1 MKLPKPGAIV
11 VTTSMGLAL
20 LLPLL
25 LIPSTRGSAQRTAV
39 SLASME
45 QPVAGQ
51 VSQSS
56 YDQAVLADSPTL
68 FYPLTGTSTT
78 VAEDASGHGNN
89 GTIAGGVTPGV
100 AGPLVGAASTAVQL
114 DGKSGYIYDDTAFSS
129 PQTYT
134 LEMWFKTTTN
144 EGGKLIGFG
153 SSQTGLSGSDDRH
166 VYMTDSGEVVFGVY
180 PNEVVTIA
188 SPGTYNDGR
197 WHLLDA
203 TQGPNGLALY
213 IDGELVASAPYTSSA
228 ASYQG
233 YWRIG
238 YDTLHG
244 WPEASSSYY
253 FRGDVADVAVYPAAL
268 TPAQILAHYDA
279 AGYSSAPAG
288 VAIVSPT
295 AQQTI
300 TGFGASGDWW
310 TTDLYYF
317 PPSAQQEVMRL
328 LYSPTQGIG
337 LSQYRYNIGGGGV
350 GADVPTA
357 DESELGPT
365 TRAPAS
371 FFVAPGIY
379 NFNHNAGG
387 TLFLRMAARYGA
399 SITAQVNSAPPY
411 FKTNGLSCG
420 GALDMTKAQ
429 AYAQYLSTVL
439 QHLRQAYGITV
450 DDLSPMNEPD
460 YTRSDCTQE
469 GMQIPPPDRATVV
482 TDVHAALTQAG
493 LPTKVIAD
501 ESSQVGTQLLPE
513 LGQWV
518 NQPGVAGDLAAIAT
532 HTYDF
537 PQPPV
542 LEAAAEAAQAH
553 GLPIWMTEIC
563 CIVRDKAGYVTYGQ
577 GFDPSIA
584 GGLNMADLVY
594 KDLVYGH
601 FSAFDWWVGASA
613 ALGCDPATSSSCAA
627 AANTQG
633 YNDGLVYY
641 DPNFA
646 IDGDYQIYQTKR
658 LWAYGNFTRFV
669 RPGATL
675 HVVSGGNPALHILAF
690 EQHDA
695 GRPGAPGRPGGTE
708 WDVVVIDNSPAGA
721 APTQVALS
729 LPAGAIRP
737 SGPQPVSSVAYQT
750 SATSNLAPVA
760 GLQPGPNG
768 ELVGEVPAQSVTTF
782 VVRT

>member
-1 MKLPKPGAIV
+1 MKFPKAASTFGSLVAATCLV
-11 VTTSMGLAL
+11 
-20 LLPLL
+20 LPLL
-25 LIPSTRGSAQRTAV
+25 LPSGAPASAARPVLDSQTTP
-39 SLASME
+39 ME
-45 QPVAGQ
+45 QAATT

-78 VAEDASGHGNN
+78 VAKDASGHGNN
-89 GTIAGGVTPGV
+89 GTITGGVTEGV
-100 AGPLVGAASTAVQL
+100 PGPLSGAPSTAVAL
-114 DGKSGYIYDDTAFSS
+114 DGKTGYIYDNTAFSD

-134 LEMWFKTTTN
+134 LEMWFKTTTTA
-144 EGGKLIGFG
+144 GGKLIGFG
-153 SSQTGLSGSDDRH
+153 SSKTGPSGSDDRH
-166 VYMTDSGEVVFGVY
+166 IYMTDSGELVFGVY

-188 SPGTYNDGR
+188 SPGTYNNGR
-197 WHLLDA
+197 WHLVDA
-203 TQGPNGLALY
+203 TEGPGGLALY
-213 IDGELVASAPYTSSA
+213 VDGKLVASAPQTSSA
-228 ASYQG
+228 SSYEG
-233 YWRIG
+233 YWRVG

-244 WPEASSSYY
+244 WPEAPSSYY
-253 FRGDVADVAVYPAAL
+253 FAGDVADVAVYSSAL
-268 TPAQILAHYDA
+268 SPAQVLAHYEA
-279 AGYSSAPAG
+279 AGYSGPPAG
-288 VAIVSPT
+288 VAVVSPS
-295 AQQTI
+295 AQQTV

-317 PPSAQQEVMRL
+317 PASAQQEVMRL

-350 GADVPTA
+350 GADVPTG
-357 DESELGPT
+357 DESELGPA
-365 TRAPAS
+365 TRAPAT

-420 GALDMTKAQ
+420 GALDMTKAT
-429 AYAQYLSTVL
+429 AYAQYLATVL
-439 QHLRQAYGITV
+439 QHLRQEYGITV

-469 GMQIPPPDRATVV
+469 GMQVPPTDRATVV
-482 TDVHAALTQAG
+482 TDVHQALAQAG

-513 LGQWV
+513 LDKWI

-537 PQPPV
+537 PQPAV
-542 LEAAAEAAQAH
+542 LEAAAAAAQAH
-553 GLPIWMTEIC
+553 SLPIWMTEIC
-563 CIVRDKAGYVTYGQ
+563 CIVRDKAGYITFGQ
-577 GFDPSIA
+577 GYDPTIA
-584 GGLNMADLVY
+584 SGLNMADLVY

-601 FSAFDWWVGASA
+601 FSAFDWWVGVSA
-613 ALGCDPATSSSCAA
+613 ALGCDPATSSSCATTPNA
-627 AANTQG
+627 QG
-633 YNDGLVYY
+633 YNDGLLYY

-646 IDGDYQIYQTKR
+646 IDSDYQVYQTKR
-658 LWAYGNFTRFV
+658 LWALGNFSRFV

-675 HVVSGGNPALHILAF
+675 HLVSGGDPELHIVAF
-690 EQHDA
+690 EQPA
-695 GRPGAPGRPGGTE
+695 GGGSGATE
-708 WDVVVIDNSPAGA
+708 WDVVVINNSPAGS
-721 APTQVALS
+721 APTSVALS
-729 LPAGAIRP
+729 LPGQAGLPAGAP
-737 SGPQPVSSVAYQT
+737 PLSSVGYQT
-750 SATSNLAPVA
+750 SAKANLAPVA

-768 ELVGEVPAQSVTTF
+768 ELVGSVPPESVTTF
-782 VVRT
+782 VVHR

>member
-1 MKLPKPGAIV
+1 V
-11 VTTSMGLAL
+11 
-20 LLPLL
+20 
-25 LIPSTRGSAQRTAV
+25 
-39 SLASME
+39 
-45 QPVAGQ
+45 
-51 VSQSS
+51 
-56 YDQAVLADSPTL
+56 
-68 FYPLTGTSTT
+68 
-78 VAEDASGHGNN
+78 
-89 GTIAGGVTPGV
+89 
-100 AGPLVGAASTAVQL
+100 
-114 DGKSGYIYDDTAFSS
+114 
-129 PQTYT
+129 
-134 LEMWFKTTTN
+134 WFKTSTAN
-144 EGGKLIGFG
+144 GGKLIGFG
-153 SSQTGLSGSDDRH
+153 SSQTGQSRSDDRH
-166 VYMTDSGEVVFGVY
+166 IYMTDSGEVVFGVY

-197 WHLLDA
+197 WHLVDA

-228 ASYQG
+228 ANYDG
-233 YWRIG
+233 YWRVG

-244 WPEASSSYY
+244 WPEAPSSYY
-253 FRGDVADVAVYPAAL
+253 FAGDVADIAVYP
-268 TPAQILAHYDA
+268 TPLGPTQVLSHYRA
-279 AGYSSAPAG
+279 AGYSAAPAG
-288 VAIVSPT
+288 VATVSPT

-317 PPSAQQEVMRL
+317 PASAQQEVMRL
-328 LYSPTQGIG
+328 LYSPTRGIG

-379 NFNHNAGG
+379 NFSHNAGG
-387 TLFLRMAARYGA
+387 TLFLRMAAHYGA

-411 FKTNGLSCG
+411 FTTNGLSCG
-420 GALDMTKAQ
+420 GDLDMAKAQ

-469 GMQIPPPDRATVV
+469 GMQISPADRAALI
-482 TDVHAALTQAG
+482 TDVHDALAQAG
-493 LPTKVIAD
+493 LPTKLIAD

-518 NQPGVAGDLAAIAT
+518 NQPGIAGDLAAIAT

-537 PQPPV
+537 PQSPV
-542 LEAAAEAAQAH
+542 LEAAAAAAQAN

-563 CIVRDKAGYVTYGQ
+563 CIVRDNAGYTTFGQ
-577 GFDPSIA
+577 GYDPTIA
-584 GGLNMADLVY
+584 GGLDMADLVY

-601 FSAFDWWVGASA
+601 FSTFDWWVGASA
-613 ALGCDPATSSSCAA
+613 ALGCDPATSSSCATA
-627 AANTQG
+627 PNKQG

-669 RPGATL
+669 RPGSTL
-675 HVVSGGNPALHILAF
+675 HLVSGGNPALHILAF
-690 EQHDA
+690 EQQA
-695 GRPGAPGRPGGTE
+695 PRQPGAPADLEGTE
-708 WDVVVIDNSPAGA
+708 WAIVVINNSPANTMPA
-721 APTQVALS
+721 QVALL
-729 LPAGAIRP
+729 LPRP
-737 SGPQPVSSVAYQT
+737 ASSPGEPQPTNSVAFQT
-750 SATSNLAPVA
+750 SSTGNLAPVA
-760 GLQPGPNG
+760 GLRPGPND
-768 ELVGEVPAQSVTTF
+768 ELVGDVPAQSVTTYL
-782 VVRT
+782 VRTP